1 MRTSFIV
8 DRRDELSSMFRRD
21 RQSSALI
28 DSLVQ
33 RAARASRGTSQ
44 FSGGLHLDGSVAG
57 NVQATGEAPSR
68 LVISESAVIEGSV
81 VADVVELHGTV
92 RGDIQARGR
101 VALGPGARV
110 EGNLH
115 YGAIE
120 MAAGAHIKGKLVKLG
135 NEAGLMSDENI
146 ILHRRGGDQGRRAD
160 P

>member
-1 MRTSFIV
+1 
-8 DRRDELSSMFRRD
+8 MFRRED
-21 RQSSALI
+21 KTRALI
-28 DSLVQ
+28 DSLLS
-33 RAARASRGTSQ
+33 ASTRIDGDVQ

-57 NVQATGEAPSR
+57 NVHAVGETVSR

-101 VALGPGARV
+101 ATLGPRARV

-120 MAAGAHIKGKLVKLG
+120 MTAGAHIKGKLVKLG
-135 NEAGLMSDENI
+135 NEAGS
-146 ILHRRGGDQGRRAD
+146 
-160 P
+160 